1 MKKIQ
6 IILAIT
12 TVIFFM
18 ACGGGN
24 KDGNSKSKV
33 SVSTVEKSGL
43 TINIGG
49 EKKKFEPNS
58 SWARHSAKSFFPN
71 SDGSGKFSTSSTTI
85 IPANVELDKERGIA
99 SINKKKLEKEDQF
112 RVHFG
117 FSGEKDTDEKTP
129 IKVGEDVTK
138 EDFAPNKIEFV
149 TIYHFADG
157 KETSVELDDNKW
169 KGKINISGV
178 NETTISGSIDITD
191 GENTVKGT
199 FSAEG
204 EKSVK

>member
-12 TVIFFM
+12 TAIFFM

-24 KDGNSKSKV
+24 KDGNSKSE
-33 SVSTVEKSGL
+33 SVVEKSEI
-43 TINIGG
+43 TIKIGES
-49 EKKKFEPNS
+49 EKKIEPSS
-58 SWARHSAKSFFPN
+58 SWAYHSVKSFSPN
-71 SDGSGKFSTSSTTI
+71 SDGSGSFKTSSTTI
-85 IPANVELDKERGIA
+85 ILANIELDKERGIA
-99 SINKKKLEKEDQF
+99 SINKKKLDKPEQF

-117 FSGEKDTDEKTP
+117 FTGEKGTDEKTP
-129 IKVGEDVTK
+129 IKAGEYVTK
-138 EDFAPNKIEFV
+138 EGDFIPNKVEFV
-149 TIYHFADG
+149 TIYQVVDG
-157 KETSVELDDNKW
+157 TERAVELDDKKW

-178 NETTISGSIDITD
+178 SGTTINGSIDITD